1 MRTLTVALNTYRE
14 AVRDKILYVLLF
26 FAGATILA
34 SKALGYISMGQDVKI
49 IADISLAAISIF
61 GALIAI
67 FVGTN
72 LVYKEIDKR
81 TIYTILSQP
90 MWRYEFVL
98 GKYLGLAML
107 IGTTTGLMGFGAAA
121 YLWILGGA
129 VNAAYFEALFLIY
142 CKLLL
147 VTGLSVLM
155 STITSP
161 ILGAIIVLTA
171 YFLGH
176 ATGILLELPG
186 HFDGTLSKQ
195 ALEAAYYV
203 VPNLGNFDIWRE
215 YANGVAVPH
224 SYVAWAAAYGAIY
237 TVMLLFFAAVAFQDK
252 DV

>member
-1 MRTLTVALNTYRE
+1 MRTLAIALNTYRE
-14 AVRDKILYVLLF
+14 AVRDRILYVLLF

-34 SKALGYISMGQDVKI
+34 SKALGYISLGQDVKI
-49 IADISLAAISIF
+49 IADISLAAISVF

-90 MWRYEFVL
+90 VWRYEFVL

-107 IGTTTGLMGFGAAA
+107 IATVTAAMGIGAGVYIA
-121 YLWILGGA
+121 ILGGS
-129 VNAAYFEALFLIY
+129 VNLAFAEAILLIY

-147 VTGLSVLM
+147 ITGLSVLL

-161 ILGAIIVLTA
+161 ILGAIVVLTA
-171 YFLGH
+171 YFVGH
-176 ATGILLELPG
+176 ATGIMVDLPA
-186 HFDGTLSKQ
+186 HFDGTRAKELI
-195 ALEAAYYV
+195 EAAYYV
-203 VPNLGNFDIWRE
+203 VPNLGNFDVWRE
-215 YANGVAVPH
+215 YANGVNVPH
-224 SYVAWAAAYGAIY
+224 SYVIWTIGYGAAYTIILLYLAAA
-237 TVMLLFFAAVAFQDK
+237 AFEHK

>member
-1 MRTLTVALNTYRE
+1 MRALTVALNTYRE

-49 IADISLAAISIF
+49 IADISLAAISVF

-98 GKYLGLAML
+98 GKYLGLALL

-121 YLWILGGA
+121 YLWLLGGQ
-129 VNAAYFEALFLIY
+129 VNAGYFEAVLLIY

-155 STITSP
+155 STLTSP

-171 YFLGH
+171 YFVGH
-176 ATGILLELPG
+176 ATGIMLDLPG
-186 HFDGTLSKQ
+186 HFDGTFTKQ
-195 ALEAAYYV
+195 LLEGAYYV
-203 VPNLGNFDIWRE
+203 IPNLGNFDIGRE
-215 YANGVAVPH
+215 YANGVSVPH
-224 SYVAWAAAYGAIY
+224 SYVAWAVAYGAIY
-237 TVMLLFFAAVAFQDK
+237 TAMLLFFAAVAFQDK

>member
-1 MRTLTVALNTYRE
+1 MRILTIALNTYRE
-14 AVRDKILYVLLF
+14 GIRDKILYVLLF
-26 FAGATILA
+26 FAGVTILA
-34 SKALGYISMGQDVKI
+34 SKALGYISIGQDVKI
-49 IADISLAAISIF
+49 IADISLAAISVF

-67 FVGTN
+67 FVGTS

-90 MWRYEFVL
+90 MRRFEFVL
-98 GKYLGLAML
+98 GKYVGLAML
-107 IGTTTGLMGFGAAA
+107 IGTVTGIMSVGAIG
-121 YLWILGGA
+121 YLLFLGGDI
-129 VNAAYFEALFLIY
+129 NATYFEAVLLIY

-147 VTGLSVLM
+147 VTAFSILM
-155 STITSP
+155 STLTSP

-176 ATGILLELPG
+176 ATGIMMNLPP
-186 HFDGTLSKQ
+186 HFDDTVLKH
-195 ALEAAYYV
+195 LIETAYYT

-224 SYVAWAAAYGAIY
+224 TYVVWTVVYGVLY
-237 TVMLLFFAAVAFQDK
+237 TSLLLGLATVAFQDR

>member
-1 MRTLTVALNTYRE
+1 MRALTVALNTYRE

-34 SKALGYISMGQDVKI
+34 SKALGYVSMGEDIKV

-72 LVYKEIDKR
+72 LVYKEVDKR

-90 MWRYEFVL
+90 IFRYEFVL

-107 IGTTTGLMGFGAAA
+107 IATTTGLMGLGAAA
-121 YLWILGGA
+121 YIWTLGGE
-129 VNAAYFEALFLIY
+129 VNGAYFAAVLLIY

-147 VTGLSVLM
+147 ITALSVLM
-155 STITSP
+155 STLTSP
-161 ILGAIIVLTA
+161 ILGAVIVLTT
-171 YFLGH
+171 YFVGH
-176 ATGILLELPG
+176 ATGIMLDLPG
-186 HFDGTLSKQ
+186 QFEGTFAKH
-195 ALEAAYYV
+195 AIEAAYYV
-203 VPNLGNFDIWRE
+203 IPNLGHFDVWRE
-215 YANGVAVPH
+215 YANGVAVPGA
-224 SYVAWAAAYGAIY
+224 YIAWTVGYGALY

>member
-1 MRTLTVALNTYRE
+1 MRILTIALNTYRE
-14 AVRDKILYVLLF
+14 AVRDRILYVLLF
-26 FAGATILA
+26 FAGATIVA
-34 SKALGYISMGQDVKI
+34 SKALGYISLGEDVKI

-90 MWRYEFVL
+90 IWRYEFVL

-107 IGTTTGLMGFGAAA
+107 IGTVTLAMGAGAAVYIA
-121 YLWILGGA
+121 VLGGTVNIGYCEA
-129 VNAAYFEALFLIY
+129 VLLIY

-147 VTGLSVLM
+147 VTGLSVLL

-171 YFLGH
+171 YFFGH
-176 ATGILLELPG
+176 ATGIMVDLPG
-186 HFDGTLSKQ
+186 HFDGTRAK
-195 ALEAAYYV
+195 ALIEAAYYV
-203 VPNLGNFDIWRE
+203 VPNLSNFDIWRE
-215 YANGVAVPH
+215 YANGVGVPH
-224 SYVAWAAAYGAIY
+224 AYVVWTVGYGAAFTAI
-237 TVMLLFFAAVAFQDK
+237 LLYLAAMAFREK

>member
-34 SKALGYISMGQDVKI
+34 SKALGWISIGEDVKI

-67 FVGTN
+67 FVGTS
-72 LVYKEIDKR
+72 LVYKEVDKR

-90 MWRYEFVL
+90 MWRHEFVF
-98 GKYLGLAML
+98 GKYIGLTML
-107 IGTTTGLMGFGAAA
+107 IGTVTGTMGLGAAA
-121 YLWILGGA
+121 YIALLGGA
-129 VNAAYFEALFLIY
+129 VNITFFEALLLIY

-147 VTGLSVLM
+147 VTALSVLM
-155 STITSP
+155 STLTSP

-171 YFLGH
+171 YFVGH
-176 ATGILLELPG
+176 ATSIMIDLPQ
-186 HFDGTLSKQ
+186 HFDGTLAKRVIES
-195 ALEAAYYV
+195 AYYL
-203 VPNLGNFDIWRE
+203 VPNLSNFDIWRE
-215 YANGVAVPH
+215 YANGVPVPH
-224 SYVAWAAAYGAIY
+224 TYVAWTIGYGALY
-237 TVMLLFFAAVAFQDK
+237 TTMLLFLSAVAFQDK

>member
-1 MRTLTVALNTYRE
+1 MRALTVAMNTYRE

-49 IADISLAAISIF
+49 IADISLAAISVF

-72 LVYKEIDKR
+72 LVYKEVDKR

-107 IGTTTGLMGFGAAA
+107 IGTTTGAMGLGAAVYLWLMGGQVG
-121 YLWILGGA
+121 IP
-129 VNAAYFEALFLIY
+129 YFEAVLLVY

-155 STITSP
+155 STLTSP

-176 ATGILLELPG
+176 ATGIMLNLPG
-186 HFDGTLSKQ
+186 HFDDTVTKQ
-195 ALEAAYYV
+195 IIEGLYYLI
-203 VPNLGNFDIWRE
+203 PNLGNFDVWRE
-215 YANGVAVPH
+215 FANGVEVPH
-224 SYVAWAAAYGAIY
+224 SYVAWTVGYGAIY
-237 TVMLLFFAAVAFQDK
+237 TALLLFFAAVAFQDK